1 MHKSP
6 DAFRSIG
13 EVAQLVGVA
22 PHVLRYWE
30 AQFDELSPLKRA
42 DGRRYYRLDDV
53 HLAAGL
59 CQVLREDGLT
69 IRGAKRLIAADRG
82 EGLRARGAERLSA
95 VLGCHKGSVKA
106 KRAASPVGDQ
116 AAGDAAQ
123 HRDQPAAADH
133 RRHSPSQARSGENP
147 SLFAELTQDQAAAR
161 PWLARLTTTANHLR
175 SRTDPLPAG
184 ARALAQA
191 LNAAGADL

>member
-13 EVAQLVGVA
+13 EVAQLIGVA

-30 AQFDELSPLKRA
+30 AQFDELSPVKRA

-59 CQVLREDGLT
+59 CEVLREDGLT

-82 EGLRARGAERLSA
+82 HGLRTRGAERLSG
-95 VLGCHKGSVKA
+95 VLGRHKDDPDTARPS
-106 KRAASPVGDQ
+106 
-116 AAGDAAQ
+116 
-123 HRDQPAAADH
+123 AAAAAP
-133 RRHSPSQARSGENP
+133 REN
-147 SLFAELTQDQAAAR
+147 AAAICASKSTGTQGPAGSAGPSTGASR
-161 PWLARLTTTANHLR
+161 SSETKDDRDWSASWLTRLTTTANHLR
-175 SRTDPLPAG
+175 SRTEPLPDEAG
-184 ARALAQA
+184 ALVHALHEACA
-191 LNAAGADL
+191 EA